1 MTHDL
6 YEIMKK
12 HEPALVEYVEKQLRS
27 VHTTHYG
34 TMDAV
39 LLHDRILNLVANF
52 LESMRGDSKP
62 FVQFVRDI
70 TQERISEG
78 FHLRELQTAFT
89 LLEQRAWQ
97 IAVEHCNVSDLVRS
111 LSIVTGT
118 VGSGKDE
125 LARLYLER
133 SERADRTIVNLESKL
148 QELFKG
154 TEGHVPS
161 ESEV

>member
-1 MTHDL
+1 MSNL
-6 YEIMKK
+6 YDIMKQDQ
-12 HEPALVEYVEKQLRS
+12 PALIDYVETQLRS
-27 VHTTHYG
+27 AHATRYG

-39 LLHDRILNLVANF
+39 LLHDRITNLVENF
-52 LESMRGDSKP
+52 TVSMRGDPKP

-70 TQERISEG
+70 THERISEG
-78 FHLRELQTAFT
+78 FHLWEIQTAFT

-97 IAVEHCNVSDLVRS
+97 IAVEHCNVASVVRA

-133 SERADRTIVNLESKL
+133 SERADRTIVNLENKL

-154 TEGHVPS
+154 TEGHVAS
-161 ESEV
+161 ESEAF